1 MHLLNAIPD
10 FLLHTVRGIPRMG
23 QRVRELLMPQGP
35 VALWTEYAS
44 GLFQQVLPT
53 GKDKAMPAQL
63 VKEVGKHSVVA
74 RPQRNKQ
81 FAIQKRTQDGC
92 VNGFHKHASLIGT
105 IGNEAQLV
113 IVKAAAQRQGMV
125 LHGGGGHGC
134 TRFLPRRS
142 FRRVVQV
149 QQVFQG
155 GVIGRTR
162 FREPHK
168 EVFPCEQDS
177 SQDAEVLPVLVQS
190 CRITSVGVVVAVQK
204 ICGKQFV
211 QFSAVHNF
219 GLVHG
224 YRFPEQGV
232 QVTLQYTACQMSI
245 GTVRLSF
252 F

>member
-23 QRVRELLMPQGP
+23 QRVRELLMPQGL
-35 VALWTEYAS
+35 VVLWAEYAS
-44 GLFQQVLPT
+44 GLFQQVLPM
-53 GKDKAMPAQL
+53 GKDKTMPAQL
-63 VKEVGKHSVVA
+63 VKKVGEHPVVA
-74 RPQRNKQ
+74 RTQRDSQ
-81 FAIQKRTQDGC
+81 LAFQKRTQDGC
-92 VNGFHKHASLIGT
+92 IKHFHKHTSLIGT

-134 TRFLPRRS
+134 
-142 FRRVVQV
+142 
-149 QQVFQG
+149 
-155 GVIGRTR
+155 TR

>member
-1 MHLLNAIPD
+1 MLDAFPD
-10 FLLHTVRGIPRMG
+10 FLLHTVRGISRMG
-23 QRVRELLMPQGP
+23 QRIRELLMPQGP

-63 VKEVGKHSVVA
+63 VEEVGEHPVVA
-74 RPQRNKQ
+74 RCQRDSQ

-92 VNGFHKHASLIGT
+92 VKHFHKHTSLIGT

-155 GVIGRTR
+155 GIIGRAC

-177 SQDAEVLPVLVQS
+177 SQDAEILPVLIQS
-190 CRITSVGVVVAVQK
+190 RRIPAVGVVVAVQK

-232 QVTLQYTACQMSI
+232 QVTLQCTACQMSI

>member
-1 MHLLNAIPD
+1 
-10 FLLHTVRGIPRMG
+10 MG
-23 QRVRELLMPQGP
+23 QRVRELLMLQGL
-35 VALWTEYAS
+35 VALWTENAS
-44 GLFQQVLPT
+44 GLFQQALPT
-53 GKDKAMPAQL
+53 WKDKPMLAQL
-63 VKEVGKHSVVA
+63 VEEVGERPVVA
-74 RPQRNKQ
+74 RCQRDSQ
-81 FAIQKRTQDGC
+81 PAFQKRTQDGC
-92 VNGFHKHASLIGT
+92 VQHFKKHASLIGT

-155 GVIGRTR
+155 GIIGRAY
-162 FREPHK
+162 FRELHK

-224 YRFPEQGV
+224 YRFPEQEV

>member
-1 MHLLNAIPD
+1 
-10 FLLHTVRGIPRMG
+10 
-23 QRVRELLMPQGP
+23 
-35 VALWTEYAS
+35 
-44 GLFQQVLPT
+44 
-53 GKDKAMPAQL
+53 MPAQL

-162 FREPHK
+162 FREPENRTRRSFRVNRIRLRMPRFFRCSFNPAASRRSVWWWLFRK
-168 EVFPCEQDS
+168 SAANSLYSF
-177 SQDAEVLPVLVQS
+177 LPFT
-190 CRITSVGVVVAVQK
+190 TSDW
-204 ICGKQFV
+204 
-211 QFSAVHNF
+211 
-219 GLVHG
+219 
-224 YRFPEQGV
+224 YM
-232 QVTLQYTACQMSI
+232 VTAS
-245 GTVRLSF
+245 LSREF
-252 F
+252 RSLCNTRPAK